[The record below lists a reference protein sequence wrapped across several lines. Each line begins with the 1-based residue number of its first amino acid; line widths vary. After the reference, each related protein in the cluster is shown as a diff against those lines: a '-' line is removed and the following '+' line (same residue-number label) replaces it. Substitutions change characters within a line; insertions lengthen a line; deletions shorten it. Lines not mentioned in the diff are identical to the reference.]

1 MRYFFLTYIIFMRQ
15 KNPSLH
21 LLYSLSN
28 RLKNKKEKKTCVT
41 KIFLN
46 FKGFRDYFVSVAH
59 T

>member
-1 MRYFFLTYIIFMRQ
+1 MRYFFMTYNFCET

-46 FKGFRDYFVSVAH
+46 LKVFRDYFVSEAH